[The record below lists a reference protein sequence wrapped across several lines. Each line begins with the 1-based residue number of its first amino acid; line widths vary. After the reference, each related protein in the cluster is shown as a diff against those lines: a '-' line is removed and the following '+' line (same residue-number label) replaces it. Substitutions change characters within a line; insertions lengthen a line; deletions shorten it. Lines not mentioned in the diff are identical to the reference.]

1 MKSNNRSSP
10 RRRAREFAVQGL
22 YQWLLT
28 ESDPRTTASDVAT
41 LEGFGRSDK
50 EMFERIWQGVVTQRD
65 ELDRLLSAY
74 IDRAPSALSPIEHAI
89 LLMGTFELQSMIETP
104 YRVVINEAVEIA
116 KVFGGVDGHKYVNGV
131 LDKLAAQLREPEVAA
146 AREARS
152 GAAQTRAGNA
162 GPG

>member
-1 MKSNNRSSP
+1 MKSNSRSP

-28 ESDPRTTASDVAT
+28 GSDPRTIASDVAT

-50 EMFERIWQGVVTQRD
+50 PMFERLWLGTVAQRE

-74 IDRAPSALSPIEHAI
+74 LDRAPSALSPIEHAI
-89 LLMGTFELQSMIETP
+89 LLMGAYELHAMIETP
-104 YRVVINEAVEIA
+104 YRVIINEAVELA

-131 LDKLAAQLREPEVAA
+131 LDKAAGVLRPIEVDA
-146 AREARS
+146 ARAER
-152 GAAQTRAGNA
+152 G
-162 GPG
+162 